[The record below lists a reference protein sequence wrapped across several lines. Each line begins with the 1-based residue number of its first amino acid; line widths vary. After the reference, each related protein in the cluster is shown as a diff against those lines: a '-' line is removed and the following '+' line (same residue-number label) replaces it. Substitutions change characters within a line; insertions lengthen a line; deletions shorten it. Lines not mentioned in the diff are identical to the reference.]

1 MMKYSLVKKGAALAV
16 AAAVT
21 LSAGNVALA
30 DSYSDDFTIE
40 KNNYVE
46 VLKNSKINKSSASGT
61 SAKFTC
67 NMKVSGSDT
76 LSFYVINKN
85 NHIVSSKAAVFSNTA
100 AGTTKTAPY
109 REGKGLKGNPFY
121 FRCSLDFHSASSSM
135 KVRYKFVP

>member
-46 VLKNSKINKSSASGT
+46 A
-61 SAKFTC
+61 
-67 NMKVSGSDT
+67 VSYTHLDVYKRQGYDT
-76 LSFYVINKN
+76 PLVQSCK
-85 NHIVSSKAAVFSNTA
+85 K
-100 AGTTKTAPY
+100 
-109 REGKGLKGNPFY
+109 
-121 FRCSLDFHSASSSM
+121 
-135 KVRYKFVP
+135 

>member
-61 SAKFTC
+61 AAKFTC

-85 NHIVSSKAAVFSNTA
+85 NHIVSSKAAVFSTV
-100 AGTTKTAPY
+100 
-109 REGKGLKGNPFY
+109 REVSRFY
-121 FRCSLDFHSASSSM
+121 C
-135 KVRYKFVP
+135 VEQ

>member
-61 SAKFTC
+61 AAKFTC

-85 NHIVSSKAAVFSNTA
+85 NHIV
-100 AGTTKTAPY
+100 
-109 REGKGLKGNPFY
+109 
-121 FRCSLDFHSASSSM
+121 
-135 KVRYKFVP
+135 